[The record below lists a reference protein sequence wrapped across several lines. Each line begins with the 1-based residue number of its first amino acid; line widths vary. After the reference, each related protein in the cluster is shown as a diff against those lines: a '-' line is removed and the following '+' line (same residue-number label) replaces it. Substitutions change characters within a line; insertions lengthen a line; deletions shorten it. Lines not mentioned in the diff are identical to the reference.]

1 MRGALSSATDGL
13 NISRYSD
20 WIVFV
25 KRLKEL
31 VHSGRARKIEPLKRV
46 FAKGEEWYLDTGTGE
61 IYVYVSPDA
70 PILPI
75 WERVDVFSGEQ
86 VASPS
91 ANDLS
96 VIPLGTMEHN
106 EAQNLKTILGILAE
120 HGVIERLTPKSIGV
134 SQDFLQTW
142 YKDVATGTV
151 YRLIEKRNGE
161 DSKWERVPRIEL
173 QANIQ

>member
-1 MRGALSSATDGL
+1 MRGALSSVADGL

-20 WIVFV
+20 WLVFV

-46 FAKGEEWYLDTGTGE
+46 FAKGEEWYLDTGAGD

-75 WERVDVFSGEQ
+75 WERVDVFASEQ
-86 VASPS
+86 VAAVS

-96 VIPLGTMEHN
+96 VVPLGTMEHS
-106 EAQNLKTILGILAE
+106 EAQNLKTVLSVLAG
-120 HGVIERLTPKSIGV
+120 HGVVERLIPDNVGEPH
-134 SQDFLQTW
+134 DFVQAW

-151 YRLIEKRNGE
+151 YRLIEKNGE

-173 QANIQ
+173 KANIQ